1 MGRTEKRSV
10 TADVCIKFLT
20 ENNEKGG
27 SLERL
32 MHSKEIVKNLL
43 QNASLLGCILQRGY
57 MTRNGI

>member
-32 MHSKEIVKNLL
+32 MHSKEIVKNLS
-43 QNASLLGCILQRGY
+43 QNALFRGY

>member
-1 MGRTEKRSV
+1 MGRTEKRPV

-32 MHSKEIVKNLL
+32 MHSKEIVKNLS
-43 QNASLLGCILQRGY
+43 QNALFKGYIL
-57 MTRNGI
+57 

>member
-32 MHSKEIVKNLL
+32 MHSKEYSKELVTKC
-43 QNASLLGCILQRGY
+43 SL
-57 MTRNGI
+57 